1 MPIDSQFERL
11 AIALAIGL
19 LFGLERGWSLREVPE
34 GKRAA
39 GLRTYGLSGLLGGIS
54 ALVASTAGAI
64 FLSFA
69 FLTFGL
75 ITAAFQYLEART
87 EQGFSVTGTV
97 AGLLAFLLGAYAV
110 LGEMS
115 VAIASA
121 AAATA
126 MLAFKQPLH
135 AWLKMLT
142 WPEIRAF
149 VILVVMTALIAP
161 ILPDKA
167 IDPWNAINP
176 TEIWR
181 FTILLAAV
189 SFLGYFAIRIF
200 GERAG
205 LIVSALAGGLASSTA
220 AALTFA
226 KMARAHPDACWLLSG
241 ATLMSCAVMMA
252 RVIVVVGIANP
263 SLLSLIMLPL
273 AISGSVILIMGAI
286 FILRAGKRNMER
298 PQIAMTS
305 PLELGTALKLA
316 GLIAGVM
323 LVSKLAAQFSGPAGV
338 FGLSAISGLA
348 DVDAISLSLSQLS
361 KGALDPQIAAI
372 GIGLAVTAN
381 TLTKSLLGALTG
393 SPKHGLI
400 VGAGSAVALI
410 TAGGA
415 LFLMIG

>member
-1 MPIDSQFERL
+1 
-11 AIALAIGL
+11 
-19 LFGLERGWSLREVPE
+19 
-34 GKRAA
+34 
-39 GLRTYGLSGLLGGIS
+39 
-54 ALVASTAGAI
+54 
-64 FLSFA
+64 
-69 FLTFGL
+69 
-75 ITAAFQYLEART
+75 
-87 EQGFSVTGTV
+87 
-97 AGLLAFLLGAYAV
+97 
-110 LGEMS
+110 
-115 VAIASA
+115 
-121 AAATA
+121 
-126 MLAFKQPLH
+126 
-135 AWLKMLT
+135 
-142 WPEIRAF
+142 
-149 VILVVMTALIAP
+149 
-161 ILPDKA
+161 
-167 IDPWNAINP
+167 
-176 TEIWR
+176 
-181 FTILLAAV
+181 
-189 SFLGYFAIRIF
+189 
-200 GERAG
+200 
-205 LIVSALAGGLASSTA
+205 
-220 AALTFA
+220 
-226 KMARAHPDACWLLSG
+226 
-241 ATLMSCAVMMA
+241 
-252 RVIVVVGIANP
+252 
-263 SLLSLIMLPL
+263 MLPL

>member
-54 ALVASTAGAI
+54 ALVALATGTI

-69 FLTFGL
+69 LLTFGM
-75 ITAAFQYLEART
+75 ITAAFQYLEARAN
-87 EQGFSVTGTV
+87 QDFSVTGTV
-97 AGLLAFLLGAYAV
+97 AGLLAFVLGAYAI
-110 LGEMS
+110 LGDSS

-149 VILVVMTALIAP
+149 IILVVMTVLVAP
-161 ILPDKA
+161 LLPNKP

-176 TEIWR
+176 SEIWR
-181 FTILLAAV
+181 FAILLAAV
-189 SFLGYFAIRIF
+189 SFLGYIAIRIF
-200 GERAG
+200 GERTG

-220 AALTFA
+220 TTLTFA
-226 KMARAHPDACWLLSG
+226 KMVRIHPDACWLISG
-241 ATLMSCAVMMA
+241 ATLISCAVMMT
-252 RVIVVVGIANP
+252 RVIVIVGIANP
-263 SLLSLIMLPL
+263 GLLGLVALPL
-273 AISGSVILIMGAI
+273 ALTGFILVILGII
-286 FILRAGKRNMER
+286 FVLHAGKRSVER
-298 PQIAMTS
+298 PHIEISS

-323 LVSKLAAQFSGPAGV
+323 LISKLAVQFFGPAGI

-348 DVDAISLSLSQLS
+348 DVDAISLSLSRLAT
-361 KGALDPQIAAI
+361 GALASQTAAI
-372 GIGLAVTAN
+372 GIGIAVAAN
-381 TLTKSLLGALTG
+381 TLTKSVMAAATG

-400 VGAGSAVALI
+400 VGGASTAALAATAMAVLL
-410 TAGGA
+410 TAG
-415 LFLMIG
+415 